1 MSGGYGTGISGDQ
14 REVKNTRNSPLA
26 ARTYAFLL
34 LKYRQRSEKEISDR
48 LRKKKF
54 SEDLIKETLDFLR
67 EKKFVDD
74 AAFCRGWIRERLA
87 RSIGPRRIF
96 QELKLKGIDKQIIE
110 SGLNEVKES
119 YNEDQTA
126 RELAQRRLA
135 SLKDLDPQ
143 TARRRIYGYLLRRG
157 FSPEVVIDTLNH
169 LEE

>member
-1 MSGGYGTGISGDQ
+1 M
-14 REVKNTRNSPLA
+14 KNTRNSSLA

-48 LRKKKF
+48 LKKKKF
-54 SEDLIKETLDFLR
+54 SPELVKETIDFLR

-74 AAFCRGWIRERLA
+74 AAFCQAWIRERLT
-87 RSIGPRRIF
+87 RSIGPRRLF
-96 QELKLKGIDKQIIE
+96 QELKLKGIDKRIIE
-110 SGLNEVKES
+110 SNLAEVKES
-119 YNEDQTA
+119 YNEDQAA

-157 FSPEVVIDTLNH
+157 FSPEVVIDTLNQ
-169 LEE
+169 LE